1 MNHFLSNIKEF
12 KRLLSMMKFILYIDL
27 ILYLIL
33 RSLILFIVNLLLNY
47 EFKLI
52 LLLKITNVS
61 DFKSS
66 FINFNQINAK
76 YNFIL
81 LFFNKSREILI
92 NYLKFFI

>member
-33 RSLILFIVNLLLNY
+33 RSLILFIVNLLLNC

-52 LLLKITNVS
+52 LLLKIRNIS
-61 DFKSS
+61 DFKSIL
-66 FINFNQINAK
+66 INFNQINVK

-81 LFFNKSREILI
+81 LIFNKSREILI